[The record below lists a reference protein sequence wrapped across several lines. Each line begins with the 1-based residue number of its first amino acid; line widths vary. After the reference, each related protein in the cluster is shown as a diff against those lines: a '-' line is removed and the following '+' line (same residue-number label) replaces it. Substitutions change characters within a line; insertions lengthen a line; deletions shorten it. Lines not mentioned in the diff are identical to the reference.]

1 MLKILVP
8 IDGSECAVRALH
20 DAIGLAKESGGDA
33 QIHLLNVQLPIVSG
47 HAKMFL
53 SKETIDNYYKAESD
67 EALATARAAAET
79 SGVAY
84 TAEMRPGPLG
94 ETIAK
99 YAKEH
104 HCDRIVMGTRGLG
117 AVGGLV
123 LGSVAQKVIHLSPVP
138 VTLVK

>member
-8 IDGSECAVRALH
+8 IDGSECALRALN
-20 DAIGLAKESGGDA
+20 DAIGLAKESSGGA
-33 QIHLLNVQLPIVSG
+33 EIHLLNVQVPIVSG

-53 SKETIDNYYKAESD
+53 SKETIDAYYKAESD
-67 EALATARAAAET
+67 EALAAAVAAAQA
-79 SGVAY
+79 SGIAFH
-84 TAEMRPGPLG
+84 AGMRNGQFG
-94 ETIAK
+94 ETIAN
-99 YAKEH
+99 YAKEKQ
-104 HCDRIVMGTRGLG
+104 CDRIVMGTRGLG